1 VKLALRACS
10 FALLLLFGLSVDET
24 RGQAERPVRWTLEPA
39 AATARAAAVIT
50 ASDSVVFRLSA
61 QIDEGWNLYAPTQPA
76 AGPYAMEVSV
86 AAGWRMV
93 GELVA
98 PRPRRLPDR
107 NFGIISEV
115 YRGTLEFFLA
125 VRSLD
130 VEGGSPLEVLVRYQA
145 CTRTYCLPPRTDTLR
160 WAGAG
165 RAVGPAG
172 AAGAVAPAAGAVA
185 LAAGA
190 AVPAP
195 PAGSAVPAPPSG
207 AAEPA
212 PAIPAAAA
220 NTAGDATSAAAAS
233 AADAAANPDA
243 ADVTGTS
250 PAAADAPAATGD
262 VHLTGSGAAPTWA
275 VFGQRVA
282 GAPDGAASKLTFLW
296 LALAMGLLSLLTPC
310 VFPMVPLTVSYF
322 GGDRSGARPGGGAA
336 EGATDGGATDGGAT
350 DGGATDGGA
359 RRRRGARLRD
369 ATLFGAGIVV
379 TFTAVG
385 FAVAVLFGAGSVIRL
400 ASSPWMNL
408 AIAALFLV
416 FALNLLGVLELRLPT
431 RLMSSASR
439 LGGAGS
445 AAGAT
450 LMGGAFAITSFTC
463 TAPFVGTLL
472 VLATQGSWQWPLLGL
487 VVYAG
492 AFALPFFLLAL
503 APGALSH
510 LPAPGVWMRDL
521 RRGLGILELAAAVK
535 FVSNA
540 DLVWGWGVLSRS
552 VVIATALAAVLL
564 IATVAVWRRPPTPLR
579 LASASLC
586 LLAAL
591 WLGRGLQGHRLG
603 ELEALLPP
611 APHGVVLAAGNELP
625 WHHNDYG
632 LSLRLA
638 HDQQRPVLVDFTGY
652 TCTNCRWM
660 EANMFPRPEVRAL
673 LDRYVRVRLYT
684 DGRGAVYEEQQALQ
698 ERMFGTV
705 ALPYYAILTAE
716 GRPLAPFLV
725 RQWTRCVTH
734 RLPLRRPFRPC
745 SPAHRYDPCGSRN
758 VALRRRPF
766 RPESKRRKSL
776 RSCTM
781 DFRQ

>member
-1 VKLALRACS
+1 
-10 FALLLLFGLSVDET
+10 
-24 RGQAERPVRWTLEPA
+24 
-39 AATARAAAVIT
+39 
-50 ASDSVVFRLSA
+50 
-61 QIDEGWNLYAPTQPA
+61 
-76 AGPYAMEVSV
+76 
-86 AAGWRMV
+86 V

-107 NFGIISEV
+107 NFGIISEI
-115 YRGTLEFFLA
+115 YRGSLEFFLA
-125 VRSLD
+125 VRP
-130 VEGGSPLEVLVRYQA
+130 VAGEEAAPLAVMVRYQA
-145 CTRTYCLPPRTDTLR
+145 CTQTYCLPPRTDTLR
-160 WAGAG
+160 WAM
-165 RAVGPAG
+165 
-172 AAGAVAPAAGAVA
+172 AVAVEPVT
-185 LAAGA
+185 
-190 AVPAP
+190 
-195 PAGSAVPAPPSG
+195 G

-212 PAIPAAAA
+212 PVVPPGAANAADDAPAAAVGAPDAVANRDATHVTDAAPAAAA
-220 NTAGDATSAAAAS
+220 N
-233 AADAAANPDA
+233 
-243 ADVTGTS
+243 
-250 PAAADAPAATGD
+250 
-262 VHLTGSGAAPTWA
+262 VHLTGSATEPTWA
-275 VFGQRVA
+275 VFGQRTAA
-282 GAPDGAASKLTFLW
+282 GAPDGAASKLKFLW

-310 VFPMVPLTVSYF
+310 VFPMIPLTVSYF
-322 GGDRSGARPGGGAA
+322 GGDRTGGRPGEA
-336 EGATDGGATDGGAT
+336 ATDVAMDGG
-350 DGGATDGGA
+350 GTDGGA
-359 RRRRGARLRD
+359 RRKRSARLRD

-385 FAVAVLFGAGSVIRL
+385 FAVAVLFGAGSVVRL

-431 RLMSSASR
+431 RLMSSASH

-445 AAGAT
+445 ATGAT

-487 VVYAG
+487 GVYAG

-503 APGALSH
+503 APGTLSR

-552 VVIATALAAVLL
+552 VVIAVGLAAVLL
-564 IATVAVWRRPPTPLR
+564 IATVAVWRRPATPLR
-579 LASASLC
+579 LASAALC
-586 LLAAL
+586 VLAAV

-638 HDQQRPVLVDFTGY
+638 HEQQRPVLVDFTGY

-673 LDRYVRVRLYT
+673 LDGYVRVRLYT

-705 ALPYYAILTAE
+705 ALPYYAILTAD
-716 GRPLAPFLV
+716 GRPLATFLGM
-725 RQWTRCVTH
+725 TRD
-734 RLPLRRPFRPC
+734 RREFARFLETGL
-745 SPAHRYDPCGSRN
+745 AAT
-758 VALRRRPF
+758 ALTP
-766 RPESKRRKSL
+766 
-776 RSCTM
+776 
-781 DFRQ
+781 

>member
-1 VKLALRACS
+1 VRLPVRACS
-10 FALLLLFGLSVDET
+10 FALLLSVLIADGAS
-24 RGQAERPVRWTLEPA
+24 GQAERPVRWTLEPVAGA
-39 AATARAAAVIT
+39 ADSARQ
-50 ASDSVVFRLSA
+50 DSVVFQLAA

-98 PRPRRLPDR
+98 PRPRLLPDR

-125 VRSLD
+125 VRPVD
-130 VEGGSPLEVLVRYQA
+130 DGDGSPLEVMVRYQA

-160 WAGAG
+160 WAGA
-165 RAVGPAG
+165 AG
-172 AAGAVAPAAGAVA
+172 AAEPVAAATQPAPAAPAAASTAGDAA
-185 LAAGA
+185 SAAAAGA
-190 AVPAP
+190 A
-195 PAGSAVPAPPSG
+195 
-207 AAEPA
+207 E
-212 PAIPAAAA
+212 
-220 NTAGDATSAAAAS
+220 
-233 AADAAANPDA
+233 AAANPDA
-243 ADVTGTS
+243 AEEAD
-250 PAAADAPAATGD
+250 PAAAAPAAAAAVD
-262 VHLTGSGAAPTWA
+262 LTGGGAAPTWA
-275 VFGQRVA
+275 VFGQRVAA

-322 GGDRSGARPGGGAA
+322 GGDRSGAGLGGGAT
-336 EGATDGGATDGGAT
+336 EGSAP
-350 DGGATDGGA
+350 
-359 RRRRGARLRD
+359 RRRGARLRD

-385 FAVAVLFGAGSVIRL
+385 FAAAVLFGAGSVIRL

-431 RLMSSASR
+431 RLLSSASR

-445 AAGAT
+445 ATGAT

-487 VVYAG
+487 AVYAG

-503 APGALSH
+503 APGALSR
-510 LPAPGVWMRDL
+510 LPAPGPWMQDL

-552 VVIATALAAVLL
+552 VVIAVALAAVLL
-564 IATVAVWRRPPTPLR
+564 IATVAVWRRPLTPLR
-579 LASASLC
+579 LASAALC

-591 WLGRGLQGHRLG
+591 WLDRGLQGHRLG

-611 APHGVVLAAGNELP
+611 APHGVVLAARGELP
-625 WHHNDYG
+625 WHHNDYA

-638 HDQQRPVLVDFTGY
+638 QEQQRPVLVDFTGY

-660 EANMFPRPEVRAL
+660 EANMFPRPEVRVL

-705 ALPYYAILTAE
+705 ALPYYAILTAD
-716 GRPLAPFLV
+716 GRPLATFLGM
-725 RQWTRCVTH
+725 TRD
-734 RLPLRRPFRPC
+734 RREFARFLE
-745 SPAHRYDPCGSRN
+745 AGLDAT
-758 VALRRRPF
+758 ALTP
-766 RPESKRRKSL
+766 
-776 RSCTM
+776 
-781 DFRQ
+781 

>member
-1 VKLALRACS
+1 MRLPRRACS
-10 FALLLLFGLSVDET
+10 FALFLLLVLSTDET
-24 RGQAERPVRWTLEPA
+24 SGQAERPVRWTLEPVAGAVSA
-39 AATARAAAVIT
+39 AR
-50 ASDSVVFRLSA
+50 SDSVVFRLA
-61 QIDEGWNLYAPTQPA
+61 VRIDEDWNLYAPTQPA

-86 AAGWRMV
+86 ATGWLMV

-115 YRGTLEFFLA
+115 YRGSLEFFLA
-125 VRSLD
+125 VRP
-130 VEGGSPLEVLVRYQA
+130 VGGGDASPLEVMVRYQA

-160 WAGAG
+160 WAV
-165 RAVGPAG
+165 AV
-172 AAGAVAPAAGAVA
+172 V
-185 LAAGA
+185 A

-195 PAGSAVPAPPSG
+195 PAEAAEFAPAMPAATANAAGG
-207 AAEPA
+207 AAS
-212 PAIPAAAA
+212 
-220 NTAGDATSAAAAS
+220 DATAR
-233 AADAAANPDA
+233 AADVAANPDA
-243 ADVTGTS
+243 AGVTGAA
-250 PAAADAPAATGD
+250 PAAAGASVAGASAG
-262 VHLTGSGAAPTWA
+262 LTGSGAEPTWA
-275 VFGQRVA
+275 VFGQRIA
-282 GAPDGAASKLTFLW
+282 SGAPDGAASKLGFLW

-322 GGDRSGARPGGGAA
+322 GGDRKGSHPGDEAKDV
-336 EGATDGGATDGGAT
+336 ATDGGSTDAGV
-350 DGGATDGGA
+350 
-359 RRRRGARLRD
+359 RRRRTARLRD
-369 ATLFGAGIVV
+369 ATLFGTGIVV

-431 RLMSSASR
+431 RLLNSASR
-439 LGGAGS
+439 HGSAGS

-487 VVYAG
+487 LVYAG

-510 LPAPGVWMRDL
+510 LPAPGLWMRDL

-540 DLVWGWGVLSRS
+540 DLVWGWGILSRS
-552 VVIATALAAVLL
+552 VVIAVALAAVLL
-564 IATVAVWRRPPTPLR
+564 IATVAVWRRPATPLR
-579 LASASLC
+579 LASAALC
-586 LLAAL
+586 VLAAL

-684 DGRGAVYEEQQALQ
+684 DGRGAVYDEQQALQ

-705 ALPYYAILTAE
+705 ALPYYAILTAD
-716 GRPLAPFLV
+716 GRPLATFLGM
-725 RQWTRCVTH
+725 TRDRREFARFLETGLDVT
-734 RLPLRRPFRPC
+734 
-745 SPAHRYDPCGSRN
+745 
-758 VALRRRPF
+758 ALTR
-766 RPESKRRKSL
+766 
-776 RSCTM
+776 
-781 DFRQ
+781 

>member
-1 VKLALRACS
+1 MRVSRHACS
-10 FALLLLFGLSVDET
+10 LAVLLLFVQSVD
-24 RGQAERPVRWTLEPA
+24 RASGQSERPVRWTLEPA
-39 AATARAAAVIT
+39 AVAVATMRP
-50 ASDSVVFRLSA
+50 DSMVFRLAA
-61 QIDEGWNLYAPTQPA
+61 QIDDGWSLYAPTQPA
-76 AGPYAMEVSV
+76 AGPYAMEVGV
-86 AAGWRMV
+86 VEGWRMV
-93 GELVA
+93 GVLVA

-107 NFGIISEV
+107 NFGIISEI
-115 YRGTLEFFLA
+115 YRGSLEFFLA
-125 VRSLD
+125 VRPTA
-130 VEGGSPLEVLVRYQA
+130 GGEASPLGVTVRFQA
-145 CTRTYCLPPRTDTLR
+145 CTQTYCLPPRTDTLN
-160 WAGAG
+160 WAMAA
-165 RAVGPAG
+165 AVE
-172 AAGAVAPAAGAVA
+172 PAA
-185 LAAGA
+185 
-190 AVPAP
+190 
-195 PAGSAVPAPPSG
+195 G

-212 PAIPAAAA
+212 QAVPAGVA
-220 NTAGDATSAAAAS
+220 NTAGDAPVGAAS
-233 AADAAANPDA
+233 AVDAAADPDA
-243 ADVTGTS
+243 AG
-250 PAAADAPAATGD
+250 AADAEAPAASNA
-262 VHLTGSGAAPTWA
+262 VVTGSGVEPTWA

-282 GAPDGAASKLTFLW
+282 TGAPDGAASKLTFLW

-310 VFPMVPLTVSYF
+310 VFPMIPLTVSYF
-322 GGDRSGARPGGGAA
+322 GGDRSGGA
-336 EGATDGGATDGGAT
+336 GANAMDGV
-350 DGGATDGGA
+350 
-359 RRRRGARLRD
+359 RRRRPARLRD

-408 AIAALFLV
+408 AIAALFLM

-431 RLMSSASR
+431 RLMGSAAR
-439 LGGAGS
+439 LGSAGS
-445 AAGAT
+445 ATGAT

-487 VVYAG
+487 GVYAG

-503 APGALSH
+503 APGALSR

-521 RRGLGILELAAAVK
+521 RRALGILELAAAVK

-552 VVIATALAAVLL
+552 VVIAAALAAMLL
-564 IATVAVWRRPPTPLR
+564 IATVAVWRRPATPLR
-579 LASASLC
+579 VASAALC
-586 LLAAL
+586 LLAAV
-591 WLGRGLQGHRLG
+591 WLGRGVQGHRLG

-673 LDRYVRVRLYT
+673 LDQYVRVRLYT

-705 ALPYYAILTAE
+705 ALPYYAILTAD
-716 GRPLAPFLV
+716 GRPLATFLGM
-725 RQWTRCVTH
+725 TRD
-734 RLPLRRPFRPC
+734 RREFARFLETGL
-745 SPAHRYDPCGSRN
+745 AAT
-758 VALRRRPF
+758 ALTP
-766 RPESKRRKSL
+766 
-776 RSCTM
+776 
-781 DFRQ
+781 

>member
-1 VKLALRACS
+1 MPLRACL
-10 FALLLLFGLSVDET
+10 FALLLLLVPPVEAASA
-24 RGQAERPVRWTLEPA
+24 QAERPARWTLEPA
-39 AATARAAAVIT
+39 EGAARIAG
-50 ASDSVVFRLSA
+50 SDSIVFRLQA
-61 QIDEGWNLYAPTQPA
+61 QIDEGWNIYAPTQPA
-76 AGPYAMEVSV
+76 AGPYPMEVGV
-86 AAGWRMV
+86 AAGGGWRMV
-93 GELVA
+93 GDLVA

-115 YRGTLEFFLA
+115 YRGALEFFLA
-125 VRSLD
+125 VRPVD
-130 VEGGSPLEVLVRYQA
+130 GGDTSPLAVLVRYQA
-145 CTRTYCLPPRTDTLR
+145 CTRTYCLPPRTDTLH
-160 WAGAG
+160 WAVAGAT
-165 RAVGPAG
+165 RD
-172 AAGAVAPAAGAVA
+172 VAP
-185 LAAGA
+185 
-190 AVPAP
+190 
-195 PAGSAVPAPPSG
+195 S
-207 AAEPA
+207 
-212 PAIPAAAA
+212 AAAA
-220 NTAGDATSAAAAS
+220 NGGGDAASAETATAGAAAAPPDPAVGAGAAAAAS
-233 AADAAANPDA
+233 MEA
-243 ADVTGTS
+243 ADVR
-250 PAAADAPAATGD
+250 
-262 VHLTGSGAAPTWA
+262 LTDRGAEPTWA

-282 GAPDGAASKLTFLW
+282 SGAPDGAASKLSFLW

-310 VFPMVPLTVSYF
+310 VFPMIPLTVSYF
-322 GGDRSGARPGGGAA
+322 GGDRSGSGPGAATNGGAP
-336 EGATDGGATDGGAT
+336 
-350 DGGATDGGA
+350 
-359 RRRRGARLRD
+359 RRRVPRLRD

-431 RLMSSASR
+431 RLLSSASR
-439 LGGAGS
+439 LGGTGS

-487 VVYAG
+487 GVYAG

-503 APGALSH
+503 APGALSR

-521 RRGLGILELAAAVK
+521 RRAVGVLELAAAVK

-552 VVIATALAAVLL
+552 VVIAVGLAAVLV
-564 IATVAVWRRPPTPLR
+564 IATVALWRRPATPLR
-579 LASASLC
+579 LASAALC

-611 APHGVVLAAGNELP
+611 APHGVVLAARGELP

-673 LDRYVRVRLYT
+673 LDGYVRVRLYT
-684 DGRGAVYEEQQALQ
+684 DGRGPVYEEQQALQ

-705 ALPYYAILTAE
+705 ALPYYAILTPD
-716 GRPLAPFLV
+716 GRPLATFLGM
-725 RQWTRCVTH
+725 TRD
-734 RLPLRRPFRPC
+734 RREFARFLETGLEPI
-745 SPAHRYDPCGSRN
+745 
-758 VALRRRPF
+758 ALTP
-766 RPESKRRKSL
+766 
-776 RSCTM
+776 
-781 DFRQ
+781 

>member
-1 VKLALRACS
+1 MRFTRRACS
-10 FALLLLFGLSVDET
+10 FAVLLLFVLSAEEANAQV
-24 RGQAERPVRWTLEPA
+24 ERPVHWTLDPVA
-39 AATARAAAVIT
+39 AVGTARP
-50 ASDSVVFRLSA
+50 DSMVFRLAA
-61 QIDEGWNLYAPTQPA
+61 QIDDGWNLYAPTQPA
-76 AGPYAMEVSV
+76 AGPYAMEVGV
-86 AAGWRMV
+86 ADGWRMV

-107 NFGIISEV
+107 NFGIISEI
-115 YRGTLEFFLA
+115 YRGSLEFFLA
-125 VRSLD
+125 VRP
-130 VEGGSPLEVLVRYQA
+130 VAGEAASPLEVMVRYQA
-145 CTRTYCLPPRTDTLR
+145 CTQTYCLPPRTDTLR
-160 WAGAG
+160 WAMA
-165 RAVGPAG
+165 
-172 AAGAVAPAAGAVA
+172 
-185 LAAGA
+185 A
-190 AVPAP
+190 AVEPAT
-195 PAGSAVPAPPSG
+195 G

-212 PAIPAAAA
+212 PAVPAAATNA
-220 NTAGDATSAAAAS
+220 ADDAPAAAAS
-233 AADAAANPDA
+233 AANAAADPAAAGAAVAEAPATAN
-243 ADVTGTS
+243 ADVTG
-250 PAAADAPAATGD
+250 
-262 VHLTGSGAAPTWA
+262 SGAEPTWA
-275 VFGQRVA
+275 VFGQRIA
-282 GAPDGAASKLTFLW
+282 TGAPDGAASKLTFLW

-310 VFPMVPLTVSYF
+310 VFPMIPLTVSYF
-322 GGDRSGARPGGGAA
+322 GGDRSGTGPGGISTD
-336 EGATDGGATDGGAT
+336 GATDGLAV
-350 DGGATDGGA
+350 DGGA
-359 RRRRGARLRD
+359 RGKRPARLRD

-431 RLMSSASR
+431 RLMSSASH

-450 LMGGAFAITSFTC
+450 LMGGAFAVTSFTC

-487 VVYAG
+487 GVYAG

-503 APGALSH
+503 APGALSR

-521 RRGLGILELAAAVK
+521 RRAVGVLELAAAVK

-564 IATVAVWRRPPTPLR
+564 IATLAVWRRPATPLR
-579 LASASLC
+579 LASAALC

-611 APHGVVLAAGNELP
+611 APHGVVLAARGELP

-638 HDQQRPVLVDFTGY
+638 QEQQRPVLVDFTGY

-705 ALPYYAILTAE
+705 ALPYYAILTPD
-716 GRPLAPFLV
+716 GRPLATFLGM
-725 RQWTRCVTH
+725 TRD
-734 RLPLRRPFRPC
+734 RREFARFLKTGL
-745 SPAHRYDPCGSRN
+745 DPI
-758 VALRRRPF
+758 ALTP
-766 RPESKRRKSL
+766 
-776 RSCTM
+776 
-781 DFRQ
+781 

>member
-1 VKLALRACS
+1 MSLRLRACS
-10 FALLLLFGLSVDET
+10 FALLLFIPAVAET
-24 RGQAERPVRWTLEPA
+24 SGQVERPVRWTLEPVA
-39 AATARAAAVIT
+39 GHSAVN
-50 ASDSVVFRLSA
+50 ASRDSVVFRLAA
-61 QIDEGWNLYAPTQPA
+61 QIDDGWNLYAPTQPA

-86 AAGWRMV
+86 ADGWRMV

-107 NFGIISEV
+107 NFGIISEI
-115 YRGTLEFFLA
+115 YRGSLEFFLA
-125 VRSLD
+125 VRP
-130 VEGGSPLEVLVRYQA
+130 VAGEAAAPFAVMVRYQA
-145 CTRTYCLPPRTDTLR
+145 CTQTYCLPPRTDTLR
-160 WAGAG
+160 WAMAA
-165 RAVGPAG
+165 AVE
-172 AAGAVAPAAGAVA
+172 PAAGA
-185 LAAGA
+185 
-190 AVPAP
+190 
-195 PAGSAVPAPPSG
+195 S
-207 AAEPA
+207 A
-212 PAIPAAAA
+212 PAVPAAAA
-220 NTAGDATSAAAAS
+220 NAAGDAPAAAAS
-233 AADAAANPDA
+233 AADAGADPDA
-243 ADVTGTS
+243 AASIAD
-250 PAAADAPAATGD
+250 AAADPDAAGATVAEAPAASNAN
-262 VHLTGSGAAPTWA
+262 LTGSGAEPTWA
-275 VFGQRVA
+275 VFGQRIA
-282 GAPDGAASKLTFLW
+282 TGAPDGAASKLTFLW

-310 VFPMVPLTVSYF
+310 VFPMIPLTVSYF
-322 GGDRSGARPGGGAA
+322 GGDRSGTGPRGDAS
-336 EGATDGGATDGGAT
+336 
-350 DGGATDGGA
+350 DGGA
-359 RRRRGARLRD
+359 RGKRPARLRD

-385 FAVAVLFGAGSVIRL
+385 FAVAVLFGAGAVIRL

-431 RLMSSASR
+431 RLMSSASQ

-450 LMGGAFAITSFTC
+450 LMGGAFAVTSFTC

-487 VVYAG
+487 GVYAG

-503 APGALSH
+503 APGALSR

-552 VVIATALAAVLL
+552 VVIAVGLVAVLL
-564 IATVAVWRRPPTPLR
+564 IATVAVWRRPATPLR
-579 LASASLC
+579 VASAAIC
-586 LLAAL
+586 LMAAV

-705 ALPYYAILTAE
+705 ALPYYAILTAD
-716 GRPLAPFLV
+716 GRPLATFLGM
-725 RQWTRCVTH
+725 TRD
-734 RLPLRRPFRPC
+734 RREFARFLETGL
-745 SPAHRYDPCGSRN
+745 AAT
-758 VALRRRPF
+758 ALTP
-766 RPESKRRKSL
+766 
-776 RSCTM
+776 
-781 DFRQ
+781 

>member
-1 VKLALRACS
+1 MRESRRHLSSHRRRTQHVKLPRRACS
-10 FALLLLFGLSVDET
+10 FALLLLFVVSVGEASS
-24 RGQAERPVRWTLEPA
+24 QAERPVRWTLEPA
-39 AATARAAAVIT
+39 AGAGAGETVGIARP
-50 ASDSVVFRLSA
+50 DSVLFRLAA
-61 QIDEGWNLYAPTQPA
+61 QIDEDWNLYAPTQPA

-86 AAGWRMV
+86 APGWLMV
-93 GELVA
+93 GDLVA

-107 NFGIISEV
+107 NFGIISEI

-125 VRSLD
+125 VRPVAGED
-130 VEGGSPLEVLVRYQA
+130 GSPLEVLVRYQA

-160 WAGAG
+160 WAGASG
-165 RAVGPAG
+165 AVEPAAEAAMPTPPAG
-172 AAGAVAPAAGAVA
+172 AAAPAP
-185 LAAGA
+185 
-190 AVPAP
+190 AVPA
-195 PAGSAVPAPPSG
+195 A
-207 AAEPA
+207 
-212 PAIPAAAA
+212 
-220 NTAGDATSAAAAS
+220 TAGDAASAAAAS
-233 AADAAANPDA
+233 GADVAANPDAVASAAGAAANPDTA
-243 ADVTGTS
+243 G
-250 PAAADAPAATGD
+250 AAATAPLAAANAD
-262 VHLTGSGAAPTWA
+262 LTGSSAAPTWA
-275 VFGQRVA
+275 VFGQRIAA

-322 GGDRSGARPGGGAA
+322 GGDRSGTGTG
-336 EGATDGGATDGGAT
+336 GGATDGV
-350 DGGATDGGA
+350 A
-359 RRRRGARLRD
+359 RSRRAARLRD

-385 FAVAVLFGAGSVIRL
+385 FAVAVLFGAGSVTRL

-431 RLMSSASR
+431 RLLSSASQ

-450 LMGGAFAITSFTC
+450 LLGGAFAITSFTC

-552 VVIATALAAVLL
+552 VVIAAALAAVLL
-564 IATVAVWRRPPTPLR
+564 IATVAVWRRPATPLR

-611 APHGVVLAAGNELP
+611 APHGVVLAARGELP
-625 WHHNDYG
+625 WHHNDYA
-632 LSLRLA
+632 LSQRLA
-638 HDQQRPVLVDFTGY
+638 QEQQRPVLVDFTGY

-705 ALPYYAILTAE
+705 ALPYYAILTAD
-716 GRPLAPFLV
+716 GRPLATFLGM
-725 RQWTRCVTH
+725 TRD
-734 RLPLRRPFRPC
+734 RREFARFLETGLD
-745 SPAHRYDPCGSRN
+745 AT
-758 VALRRRPF
+758 ALTP
-766 RPESKRRKSL
+766 
-776 RSCTM
+776 
-781 DFRQ
+781 

>member
-1 VKLALRACS
+1 MRFIRRAFS
-10 FALLLLFGLSVDET
+10 FVLLLLFVPPVDQT
-24 RGQAERPVRWTLEPA
+24 SGQVERPVRWTLEPA
-39 AATARAAAVIT
+39 AGAGAGAGETVGVT
-50 ASDSVVFRLSA
+50 GPDSVVFRLAA

-86 AAGWRMV
+86 AAGWLKV

-107 NFGIISEV
+107 NFGIISEI
-115 YRGTLEFFLA
+115 YRGSLDFLLA
-125 VRSLD
+125 VRPVD
-130 VEGGSPLEVLVRYQA
+130 GGDGSPLEVLVRYQA
-145 CTRTYCLPPRTDTLR
+145 CTSTYCLPPRTDTLR

-165 RAVGPAG
+165 GAVEPAG
-172 AAGAVAPAAGAVA
+172 ARGAVEPAAAAAESAPAA
-185 LAAGA
+185 
-190 AVPAP
+190 PT
-195 PAGSAVPAPPSG
+195 
-207 AAEPA
+207 
-212 PAIPAAAA
+212 AAA
-220 NTAGDATSAAAAS
+220 NTAGDAVSAAAAS
-233 AADAAANPDA
+233 AADVAANPDGGGVTDA
-243 ADVTGTS
+243 A
-250 PAAADAPAATGD
+250 PAAAGAPEADANAD
-262 VHLTGSGAAPTWA
+262 LTGSAAEPTWA
-275 VFGQRVA
+275 VFGQRIAA

-322 GGDRSGARPGGGAA
+322 GGDRSGGRPGDDATV
-336 EGATDGGATDGGAT
+336 GATDGLATE
-350 DGGATDGGA
+350 GGA

-445 AAGAT
+445 AVGAT
-450 LMGGAFAITSFTC
+450 LMGCAFAITSFTC

-564 IATVAVWRRPPTPLR
+564 IATVAVLRRPATPLR
-579 LASASLC
+579 LVSAALC
-586 LLAAL
+586 LLVAL
-591 WLGRGLQGHRLG
+591 WLGRGLQGHRLS

-611 APHGVVLAAGNELP
+611 APLGVVLAARGELP

-638 HDQQRPVLVDFTGY
+638 EEQQRPVLVDFTGY

-705 ALPYYAILTAE
+705 ALPYYAILTAD
-716 GRPLAPFLV
+716 GRPLATFLGM
-725 RQWTRCVTH
+725 TRD
-734 RLPLRRPFRPC
+734 RREFARFLETGL
-745 SPAHRYDPCGSRN
+745 AAT
-758 VALRRRPF
+758 ALTP
-766 RPESKRRKSL
+766 
-776 RSCTM
+776 
-781 DFRQ
+781 